1 MKSSAFTIHEKS
13 QIVSALNLDTIKDNS
28 DLATE
33 ICSLLTKERIDL
45 NENILYTV
53 LRIAS
58 NINDRIT
65 VATYT
70 IENEGDNIDLIEN
83 LLCQLPSPY
92 ADIAKHDQKHP
103 ILENTVFNSRLLGV
117 LKSVGYIST
126 VSDTD
131 KGLKVNKKMS
141 W

>member
-1 MKSSAFTIHEKS
+1 MYKR
-13 QIVSALNLDTIKDNS
+13 QDNRE
-28 DLATE
+28 LATE
-33 ICSLLTKERIDL
+33 ICSLLTKVRIDL
-45 NENILYTV
+45 SENILYTV
-53 LRIAS
+53 LRISS

-103 ILENTVFNSRLLGV
+103 ILENTDFNSRLLGV